1 LLSPTR
7 SKATRR
13 ASVTAFHSKSK
24 HLQLEES
31 SSNSTESTADHH
43 QQNHA
48 LLSPSR
54 SKATRR
60 ASVKGFHS
68 NAKKLQLEES
78 SSNNNESTV
87 DLDSC
92 VSASSIGDRL
102 KKKIQ
107 LQKFRHKQQNHAL
120 LSPTRSKATRR
131 ASVTAFHSKSKH
143 LQLEESSSNSTEST
157 ADHHQ
162 QNHALLSPSRSKA
175 TRRASVKAFHS
186 NFKQLQLEESSSNIT
201 EATADL
207 DSCASTTSYE
217 ESSSYS
223 GATSNSSSK
232 KLDKNKKVDGKAKR
246 KKNTKRSKS
255 RQRHSRAPKS
265 KKEEDNS
272 SSSSSNGSSSGVR
285 FSKHEQIE
293 YIPHINDLSQTE
305 IDSIW
310 MKEDEYDT
318 IRKRSLRLVEMIE
331 DPKQR
336 YPISGGDTM
345 IVNTHLIC
353 VRGLCDMTTHC
364 VDERDAVQRQLQT
377 AVFRLQSQQQEMGGQ
392 GADPAQALR
401 QVSRKYSKKSTKAA
415 RFVGISDR
423 VTISI

>member
-1 LLSPTR
+1 MRQSNNAKSL
-7 SKATRR
+7 
-13 ASVTAFHSKSK
+13 VTADREAIRQA
-24 HLQLEES
+24 LAILEEEGVNIINDNTLDIPS
-31 SSNSTESTADHH
+31 TTTTKPTINNSNT
-43 QQNHA
+43 
-48 LLSPSR
+48 
-54 SKATRR
+54 
-60 ASVKGFHS
+60 
-68 NAKKLQLEES
+68 
-78 SSNNNESTV
+78 
-87 DLDSC
+87 
-92 VSASSIGDRL
+92 SIGDRL

-131 ASVTAFHSKSKH
+131 ASVTAYNSNSKH

-175 TRRASVKAFHS
+175 TRRASVKAFNS
-186 NFKQLQLEESSSNIT
+186 NFKLLQLEESSSNIT

-207 DSCASTTSYE
+207 DSCASNTSYE
-217 ESSSYS
+217 ESSSSS
-223 GATSNSSSK
+223 GTTSNSSSK

-255 RQRHSRAPKS
+255 RQQRQSRAPKS
-265 KKEEDNS
+265 KKEEDNNNNG
-272 SSSSSNGSSSGVR
+272 NGSSSTGVR

-331 DPKQR
+331 DPQKR
-336 YPISGGDTM
+336 YPISNDTM

-364 VDERDAVQRQLQT
+364 VEARDAVQQQLQT
-377 AVFRLQSQQQEMGGQ
+377 AVFRLQESQQQQDNKMGDGQ
-392 GADPAQALR
+392 GADHTQATQALR

-423 VTISI
+423 VTISIK